1 MNRKNAKANL
11 EKKIRKLIRKTLK
24 KLVAWITSELQ
35 QSNKNNI
42 EKKEKKLFLETQ
54 TLSAK
59 KEQHRFQ
66 VHDFNSIYLLQL
78 QNMQDW
84 REKLLEWQ
92 IHSKNWTSFTR
103 WNVFCFAK
111 I

>member
-1 MNRKNAKANL
+1 M
-11 EKKIRKLIRKTLK
+11 IRKTLK
-24 KLVAWITSELQ
+24 KLVAWITIELQ

-66 VHDFNSIYLLQL
+66 VHDFNSIF
-78 QNMQDW
+78 
-84 REKLLEWQ
+84 
-92 IHSKNWTSFTR
+92 TSIAKHARLKRKTTR
-103 WNVFCFAK
+103 MTDTL
-111 I
+111 